1 MRILVSGEDE
11 EKTVKTLK
19 TVYEKIN
26 AVYLENKQEFKF
38 FGCMKAPIKRLQNKV
53 RYQILMKLTKDSP
66 LKDKVCFIAS
76 ETKERGVF
84 ISIEVNPNNLS

>member
-1 MRILVSGEDE
+1 
-11 EKTVKTLK
+11 
-19 TVYEKIN
+19 
-26 AVYLENKQEFKF
+26 
-38 FGCMKAPIKRLQNKV
+38 MKAPIKRLQNKV